1 MVLRCGRADTSI
13 VMVWRLRRC
22 ATCMPHALMP
32 LRRHFERVSAPVNFN
47 QSINPRPKSAG
58 VPVRSTHCNMVSSN
72 KFYYTYGSILTI
84 KSN

>member
-58 VPVRSTHCNMVSSN
+58 VPVRSTHGV
-72 KFYYTYGSILTI
+72 F
-84 KSN
+84 